1 MAFCTKC
8 GRELAEG
15 EVCNCSASE
24 QTAEQKNTA
33 VVSQVEMPQNS
44 APSQAPVQPQQP
56 VQNVQNTQGQQ
67 VPPVTVQPAA
77 QQPAPNVVVVKAP
90 SPFANYFIGLWK
102 EILAFIKA
110 PISQVKAAQEGKNFQ
125 YGLTLLAANAIISFL
140 VTLCMVGGI
149 SFGISISGLFLP
161 ILLYF
166 AFSGL
171 AAMFAAIAKE
181 KVNFLGIMS
190 AMGLVTI
197 PLTALG
203 VVNIFLSLISMSIG
217 LFVSIISL
225 IIWVVFAYEIGKNAM
240 AGKGSEML
248 TAIYIVA
255 LGLGS
260 AIVLSIFGSMAVAAL
275 RAAIVSSISSFF

>member
-1 MAFCTKC
+1 MSFCTKC
-8 GRELAEG
+8 GKELVEG
-15 EVCNCSASE
+15 EVCNCSVSA
-24 QTAEQKNTA
+24 QTAEQKDTA
-33 VVSQVEMPQNS
+33 VVSQAEARQNG
-44 APSQAPVQPQQP
+44 APSQAPVQPQQA
-56 VQNVQNTQGQQ
+56 VQEQQ
-67 VPPVTVQPAA
+67 APAADQPAA
-77 QQPAPNVVVVKAP
+77 EQPAPNVVVVKAP

-110 PISQVKAAQEGKNFQ
+110 PVSQVKAAQEGRNFQ
-125 YGLTLLAANAIISFL
+125 YGLTLLAANAVISFL
-140 VTLCMVGGI
+140 VTLCMVGGV

-171 AAMFAAIAKE
+171 AAMFAAIAKS

-203 VVNIFLSLISMSIG
+203 VVNILLSLISMSIG
-217 LFVSIISL
+217 LCVSIVSL
-225 IIWVVFAYEIGKNAM
+225 IVWVVFAFEIGKNAM
-240 AGKGSEML
+240 AGKDSEMV
-248 TAIYIVA
+248 TVIYMAA
-255 LGLGS
+255 LGLGA

-275 RAAIVSSISSFF
+275 RAAVVSSIYSFF